1 MIKLYSSD
9 TIAAIATAV
18 GESGIGIIRISG
30 PEAIAITNQV
40 FEPKQDKD
48 LNEVESYTAHYGHIV
63 EEEQVVDEVITL
75 IMKEPKTYTKE
86 DVVEINCHGG
96 TVVLRKILNLVLDQG
111 ARLAEPGEFTK
122 RAFLNGR
129 IDLAQAEAVA
139 DLIQSKTEASM
150 EVALDQLEGGL
161 SDQVNDIR
169 QDLIA
174 LLAHLEAT
182 IDFPEDEI
190 EDFQSE
196 ELGARIDTVEQKIDD
211 LLATSERGKILKE
224 GVEAAIVGRPNVGK
238 SSLLNAL
245 VREKRAIVTDIPGT
259 TRDVIEEVINI
270 DGIPVKIIDTAGI
283 RNAENQ
289 IEKIGVEKS
298 EEYLTKAELILLV
311 VDISDGITDEDKK
324 LMRDAQNKE
333 VVVIANKLDLE
344 HQLELEKIKEILP
357 EAPIVKTAA
366 IANQGISEL
375 EDAIA
380 DLVYSGK
387 INAQEETM
395 VSSLRHKK
403 ALERAKENVSDVK
416 STWEQGLPNDFL
428 TIDLRAALEAVNEIT
443 GDAIGEDI
451 IDQIFADFCLGK

>member
-1 MIKLYSSD
+1 MYSSD

-18 GESGIGIIRISG
+18 GEGGIGIVRISG
-30 PEAIAITNQV
+30 QEAINIADQV
-40 FEPKQDKD
+40 FDSIKDKKLAD
-48 LNEVESYTAHYGHIV
+48 VDTYTAHYGHIV
-63 EEEQVVDEVITL
+63 DSEGQVIDEVITL
-75 IMKEPKTYTKE
+75 VMREPKTYTTE
-86 DVVEINCHGG
+86 DIVEINCHGG
-96 TVVLRKILNLVLDQG
+96 TVVLRKILDLVLDQG

-122 RAFLNGR
+122 RSFLNGR

-150 EVALDQLEGGL
+150 QVALDQLEGGL
-161 SDQVNDIR
+161 SNEVNSIK
-169 QDLIA
+169 QDLIS

-190 EDFQSE
+190 EDFEPE
-196 ELGARIDTVEQKIDD
+196 ELESRLNSVYQKIEE

-224 GVEAAIVGRPNVGK
+224 GIEAAIVGRPNVGK

-259 TRDVIEEVINI
+259 TRDIIEEVINI

-298 EEYLTKAELILLV
+298 EKYLAKAELILLV
-311 VDISDGITDEDKK
+311 VDLNAGITAEDKQ
-324 LMRDAQNKE
+324 LMKDAQDKE
-333 VVVIANKLDLE
+333 VVVIANKLDLD
-344 HQLELEKIKEILP
+344 HQLELEKVKEILP

-366 IANQGISEL
+366 IANQGINDL
-375 EDAIA
+375 EDAISE
-380 DLVYSGK
+380 LVYSGK
-387 INAQEETM
+387 VSAQEEIII
-395 VSSLRHKK
+395 SSLRHKK
-403 ALERAKENVSDVK
+403 ALQRAKENIDDVK
-416 STWEQGLPNDFL
+416 TTFERGLANDFL
-428 TIDLRAALEAVNEIT
+428 TIDLRAALEAINEIT
-443 GDAIGEDI
+443 GDAVGEDI

>member
-1 MIKLYSSD
+1 MYSTD

-30 PEAIAITNQV
+30 PEAIAIAQQV
-40 FEPKQDKD
+40 FEPKQNKN
-48 LNEVESYTAHYGHIV
+48 LEEVESYTAHYGHIMQQD
-63 EEEQVVDEVITL
+63 QVIDEVITL
-75 IMKEPKTYTKE
+75 VMKEPKTYTKE
-86 DVVEINCHGG
+86 DIVEINCHGG
-96 TVVLRKILNLVLDQG
+96 TVVLRKILDLILNQG

-139 DLIQSKTEASM
+139 DLIQAKTEASM
-150 EVALDQLEGGL
+150 QISLDQLEGGL
-161 SDQVNDIR
+161 SDEVNSIR
-169 QDLIA
+169 QDLIS

-190 EDFQSE
+190 EDFQSD
-196 ELGARIDTVEQKIDD
+196 ELADRIDKVHHKLED

-224 GVEAAIVGRPNVGK
+224 GIEAAIVGRPNVGK

-311 VDISDGITDEDKK
+311 VDISKGITEDDKK
-324 LMRDAQNKE
+324 LMKDAQDKE
-333 VVVIANKLDLE
+333 VVVIANKLDLD
-344 HQLELEKIKEILP
+344 HQLELEQIKEILP
-357 EAPIVKTAA
+357 QAPIVKTAA
-366 IANQGISEL
+366 IANQGINEL
-375 EDAIA
+375 EDAISE
-380 DLVYSGK
+380 LVYSGK
-387 INAQEETM
+387 ISAQEETV

-416 STWEQGLPNDFL
+416 ETLNQGLPNDFL

-451 IDQIFADFCLGK
+451 VDQIFADFCLGK

>member
-1 MIKLYSSD
+1 MYSDD

-30 PEAIAITNQV
+30 AEAIAIADNI
-40 FEPKQDKD
+40 FESIKNKK
-48 LNEVESYTAHYGHIV
+48 LNDVETYTAHYGHILDQ
-63 EEEQVVDEVITL
+63 ESQVIDEVIAL
-75 IMKEPKTYTKE
+75 VMKEPKTYTTE

-96 TVVLRKILNLVLDQG
+96 TVVLRKILDLVLDQG

-150 EVALDQLEGGL
+150 QVALDQLEGGL
-161 SDQVNDIR
+161 SEEVNAIK
-169 QDLIA
+169 QDVVS

-190 EDFQSE
+190 DDFDSE
-196 ELGARIDTVEQKIDD
+196 ELAVRIDAVQQQLED

-224 GVEAAIVGRPNVGK
+224 GIEAAIVGRPNVGK
-238 SSLLNAL
+238 SSLLNSL

-259 TRDVIEEVINI
+259 TRDIIEEVINI

-283 RNAENQ
+283 RNAEDQ

-298 EEYLTKAELILLV
+298 EEYLAKAELILLV
-311 VDISDGITDEDKK
+311 VDISAGITAADEQLLK
-324 LMRDAQNKE
+324 DAQGKE
-333 VVVIANKLDLE
+333 VVVIANKLDLD
-344 HQLELEKIKEILP
+344 HQLELKKIKNILP

-366 IANQGISEL
+366 IANQGINEL
-375 EDAIA
+375 EDAISE
-380 DLVYSGK
+380 LVYSGQV
-387 INAQEETM
+387 NANEETM

-403 ALERAKENVSDVK
+403 ALQRAEQNIADVK
-416 STWEQGLPNDFL
+416 EAFEKGLANDFL
-428 TIDLRAALEAVNEIT
+428 TIDLRAALEAINEIT

>member
-1 MIKLYSSD
+1 MMYTTD

-30 PEAIAITNQV
+30 SEAIAIAEQV
-40 FEPKQDKD
+40 FKPKKDKS
-48 LNEVESYTAHYGHIV
+48 LAEVESYTAHYGHISA
-63 EEEQVVDEVITL
+63 EGQIIDEVITL
-75 IMKEPKTYTKE
+75 VMKEPKTYTKE
-86 DVVEINCHGG
+86 DIVEINCHGG
-96 TVVLRKILNLVLDQG
+96 TVVLRKILDLVLDHG

-139 DLIQSKTEASM
+139 DLIQSKTEASL

-161 SDQVNDIR
+161 SAEVNSIR
-169 QDLIA
+169 QDLVS

-190 EDFQSE
+190 EDFKPA
-196 ELGARIDTVEQKIDD
+196 ELESRIDAVQQKIDE
-211 LLATSERGKILKE
+211 LLATSERGKILRE
-224 GVEAAIVGRPNVGK
+224 GVEAAIIGRPNVGK

-245 VREKRAIVTDIPGT
+245 VREKRAIVTEIPGT

-283 RNAENQ
+283 RNAEDQ

-298 EEYLTKAELILLV
+298 EKYLAKAELVLLV
-311 VDISDGITDEDKK
+311 VDISAGITEDDKR
-324 LMRDAQNKE
+324 LMKDAQDKE

-344 HQLELEKIKEILP
+344 DQLELAKIKEVLP
-357 EAPIVKTAA
+357 AAPIVKTAA
-366 IANQGISEL
+366 IANQGINEL

-380 DLVYSGK
+380 DLVYSGQV
-387 INAQEETM
+387 NAKEETL

-403 ALERAKENVSDVK
+403 ALERAKENVEDVK
-416 STWEQGLPNDFL
+416 DTLEQGLPNDFL
-428 TIDLRAALEAVNEIT
+428 TIDLRSALEAVNEIT

-451 IDQIFADFCLGK
+451 VDQIFADFCLGK

>member
-1 MIKLYSSD
+1 MYTTD

-30 PEAIAITNQV
+30 SEAISIAERV
-40 FEPKQDKD
+40 FKPKKDKS
-48 LNEVESYTAHYGHIV
+48 LAEVESYTAHYGHISA
-63 EEEQVVDEVITL
+63 EGQIIDEVITL
-75 IMKEPKTYTKE
+75 VMKEPKTYTKE

-96 TVVLRKILNLVLDQG
+96 TVILRKILDLVLDQG

-139 DLIQSKTEASM
+139 DLIQSKTEASL

-161 SDQVNDIR
+161 SAEVNSIR
-169 QDLIA
+169 QDLIS

-190 EDFQSE
+190 EDFKPA
-196 ELGARIDTVEQKIDD
+196 ELESRIDAVEQKIDE
-211 LLATSERGKILKE
+211 LLATSERGKILRE
-224 GVEAAIVGRPNVGK
+224 GVEAAIIGRPNVGK

-245 VREKRAIVTDIPGT
+245 VREKRAIVTEIPGT

-283 RNAENQ
+283 RNAEDQ

-298 EEYLTKAELILLV
+298 EKYLAKAELVLLV
-311 VDISDGITDEDKK
+311 VDISAGITADDKR
-324 LMRDAQNKE
+324 LMKDAQDKE

-344 HQLELEKIKEILP
+344 DQLELTKIKEVLP
-357 EAPIVKTAA
+357 QAPIVKTAA
-366 IANQGISEL
+366 IANQGINEL

-380 DLVYSGK
+380 DLVYSGQV
-387 INAQEETM
+387 NAKEETL

-403 ALERAKENVSDVK
+403 ALERAKENVEDVK
-416 STWEQGLPNDFL
+416 DTLEQGLPNDFL
-428 TIDLRAALEAVNEIT
+428 TIDLRSALEAVNEIT

-451 IDQIFADFCLGK
+451 VDQIFADFCLGK

>member
-1 MIKLYSSD
+1 MYSTD

-18 GESGIGIIRISG
+18 GESGIGIIRVSG
-30 PEAIAITNQV
+30 PDAIAIVEQI
-40 FEPKQDKD
+40 FQAKQDKS
-48 LNEVESYTAHYGHIV
+48 LAEVETYTAHYGHIL
-63 EEEQVVDEVITL
+63 EQEDVVDEVITL
-75 IMKEPKTYTKE
+75 VMKEPKTYTKE

-96 TVVLRKILNLVLDQG
+96 TVILRKILDLILNKG

-139 DLIQSKTEASM
+139 DLIQSKTEASL
-150 EVALDQLEGGL
+150 EVALNQLEGGL
-161 SDQVNDIR
+161 SDKVNEIR
-169 QDLIA
+169 QDIIS

-190 EDFQSE
+190 EDFAPE
-196 ELGARIDTVEQKIDD
+196 ELETRINEVENKIDK

-224 GVEAAIVGRPNVGK
+224 GIEAAIVGRPNVGK

-283 RNAENQ
+283 RNAQDQ

-298 EEYLTKAELILLV
+298 EEYLAKAELILLV
-311 VDISDGITDEDKK
+311 VDISAGITEGDKK
-324 LMRDAQNKE
+324 LMKDAQDKE

-344 HQLELEKIKEILP
+344 DQLELKKIEEILP

-366 IANQGISEL
+366 IANQGINEL
-375 EDAIA
+375 EDAISE
-380 DLVYSGK
+380 LVYSGK
-387 INAQEETM
+387 ISAQDEA
-395 VSSLRHKK
+395 VISNLRHKK
-403 ALERAKENVSDVK
+403 ALERAKENIFDVR

-443 GDAIGEDI
+443 GNAIGEDI
-451 IDQIFADFCLGK
+451 VDQIFADFCLGK

>member
-1 MIKLYSSD
+1 MYSSD

-30 PEAIAITNQV
+30 SEAISIADEIFTSI
-40 FEPKQDKD
+40 KDKKLVD
-48 LNEVESYTAHYGHIV
+48 VDTYTAHYGHIV
-63 EEEQVVDEVITL
+63 NQGQVLDEVITL
-75 IMKEPKTYTKE
+75 VMRAEKTYTTE
-86 DVVEINCHGG
+86 DIVEINCHGG
-96 TVVLRKILNLVLDQG
+96 TVILREILDLILDQG

-150 EVALDQLEGGL
+150 QLALDQLEGGL
-161 SDQVNDIR
+161 SEEVNSIK
-169 QDLIA
+169 QDLIS

-190 EDFQSE
+190 EDFHPE
-196 ELGARIDTVEQKIDD
+196 ELAARIDTVQQQIDD
-211 LLATSERGKILKE
+211 LLATSDRGKILKE
-224 GVEAAIVGRPNVGK
+224 GIEAAIIGRPNVGK

-259 TRDVIEEVINI
+259 TRDIIEEVINI

-283 RNAENQ
+283 RNSENQ

-298 EEYLTKAELILLV
+298 EEYLAKAELVLLV
-311 VDISDGITDEDKK
+311 VDISSGITEADKRLLK
-324 LMRDAQNKE
+324 DTKDKE
-333 VVVIANKLDLE
+333 VVVIANKLDLD
-344 HQLELEKIKEILP
+344 HHFELKKIREILP
-357 EAPIVKTAA
+357 DAPIVKTAA
-366 IANQGISEL
+366 ISNRGINELETAISE
-375 EDAIA
+375 
-380 DLVYSGK
+380 LVYSGK
-387 INAQEETM
+387 VSAEEETM

-403 ALERAKENVSDVK
+403 ALQRAKENVADVK
-416 STWEQGLPNDFL
+416 ETFERGLANDFL

-443 GDAIGEDI
+443 GDAVDEDI